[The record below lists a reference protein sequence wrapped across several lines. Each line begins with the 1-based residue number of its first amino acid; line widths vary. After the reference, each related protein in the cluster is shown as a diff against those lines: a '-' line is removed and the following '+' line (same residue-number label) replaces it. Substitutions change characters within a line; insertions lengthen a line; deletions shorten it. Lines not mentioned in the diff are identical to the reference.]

1 MREIKTSKSPRIGIP
16 PGTPVTFSREST
28 KPVKITVFEYNEKD
42 CRKVEVKN
50 PEACKDFLRSSGVV
64 WINVDGVHNTS
75 IIERICSIFDIH
87 PLVQEDITNIGQRP
101 KMDEYEK
108 YLYIIT
114 KMLYE
119 DNKDKNILIEQ
130 VSIILMQN
138 IVISFQERHGDVFDP
153 VRTKLL
159 EDKGFV
165 RKRGSDYLAYALLD
179 AIVDHYFVI
188 IENLEDNMQYLE
200 DSVVEHP
207 DSKDLRKLQKLKSQL
222 IFLRRYLWPLREILS
237 KMASGDT
244 LLIKKKTHPF
254 FRDVYDHT
262 LQVIEILET
271 FQDVVTSLL
280 DIYLSSINNR
290 MNSIMKLLTIIST
303 IFIPLTFIT
312 GLYGMNF
319 RYMPELSWKWSYPI
333 VLAVM
338 LLISLGMIRFFK
350 KKKWL

>member
-1 MREIKTSKSPRIGIP
+1 
-16 PGTPVTFSREST
+16 
-28 KPVKITVFEYNEKD
+28 
-42 CRKVEVKN
+42 
-50 PEACKDFLRSSGVV
+50 
-64 WINVDGVHNTS
+64 
-75 IIERICSIFDIH
+75 
-87 PLVQEDITNIGQRP
+87 
-101 KMDEYEK
+101 MDEYEK

-119 DNKDKNILIEQ
+119 DNKNKNILIEQ

-138 IVISFQERHGDVFDP
+138 IVISFQEKPGDVFDS
-153 VRTKLL
+153 VRTRLL
-159 EDKGFV
+159 QDKGLI
-165 RKRGSDYLAYALLD
+165 RKRGSDYLAYSLLD
-179 AIVDHYFVI
+179 AVVDHYFVI

-207 DSKDLRKLQKLKSQL
+207 DSRDLRKLQKLKSQL
-222 IFLRRYLWPLREILS
+222 IFLRRYLWPLRDILG
-237 KMASGDT
+237 KMASGDIP
-244 LLIKKKTHPF
+244 LIKKKTHPF

-280 DIYLSSINNR
+280 DIYLSSINNK

-319 RYMPELSWKWSYPI
+319 RYMPELAWKWSYPI
-333 VLAVM
+333 VLTVM
-338 LLISLGMIRFFK
+338 LLISLAMIRFFK
-350 KKKWL
+350 KKKWI